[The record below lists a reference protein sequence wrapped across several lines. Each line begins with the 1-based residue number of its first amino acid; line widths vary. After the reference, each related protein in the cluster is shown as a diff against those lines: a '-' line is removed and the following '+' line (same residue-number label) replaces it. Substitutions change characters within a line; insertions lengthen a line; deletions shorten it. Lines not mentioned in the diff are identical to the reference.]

1 MMADNKYIE
10 QLRKLVIDFLAAYNV
25 RVYLYGSYAKGT
37 AHKTSD
43 VDIAILPKGKI
54 PKDLFSRLREAIEE
68 STIPYNVDVTD
79 LTQVSDEFRRQILK
93 DAILWKDYNKE

>member
-1 MMADNKYIE
+1 MNNKYIQ
-10 QLRKLVIDFLAAYNV
+10 QLRKLIIDFLAGYNV
-25 RVYLYGSYAKGT
+25 RVYLYGSHAKGT
-37 AHKTSD
+37 THKTSD